1 LEFPLVSWGYLRSV
15 KVASA
20 KSGSDLAMFDS
31 RFHQALDLEYYL
43 QWLTSVDSEKETN
56 EVQAHGDGNAMFVPF
71 TVLESGAG
79 KG

>member
-1 LEFPLVSWGYLRSV
+1 
-15 KVASA
+15 
-20 KSGSDLAMFDS
+20 MFDS